1 VKIDNL
7 IFAIT
12 TDASVRMQKLKK
24 NECQV
29 TLFPRPADIEPL
41 KNDPKLQMPNQP
53 GYNLGYIAYNVM
65 DKIKGS
71 SAPNPLSEL
80 KVRQALDMA
89 VNKP

>member
-29 TLFPRPADIEPL
+29 TLFPARPT
-41 KNDPKLQMPNQP
+41 
-53 GYNLGYIAYNVM
+53 
-65 DKIKGS
+65 S
-71 SAPNPLSEL
+71 S
-80 KVRQALDMA
+80 R
-89 VNKP
+89 